1 MVLNIS
7 LFTKLHL
14 PIVGHKIPYFVPN
27 GAAAV
32 VISQIF
38 GSIIFEIY
46 ILLSYRAFRSPDFA
60 KNAYQ
65 YFWLTISYSPGT
77 RHTFNP
83 SHHHHLLTLFFFF
96 FFHLVN
102 PFRLL
107 WILVLWLWG
116 PVHLVSYPTLHRD
129 RFSSERDE
137 IL

>member
-96 FFHLVN
+96 FFSSRQSIQVTLDSGT
-102 PFRLL
+102 LAL
-107 WILVLWLWG
+107 G
-116 PVHLVSYPTLHRD
+116 PCTSGELPNSP
-129 RFSSERDE
+129 S
-137 IL
+137 